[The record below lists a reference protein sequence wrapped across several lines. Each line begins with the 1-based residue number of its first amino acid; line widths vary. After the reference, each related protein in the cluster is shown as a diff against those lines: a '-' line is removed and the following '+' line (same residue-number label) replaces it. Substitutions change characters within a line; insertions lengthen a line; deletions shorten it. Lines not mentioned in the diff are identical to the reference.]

1 MREGSDP
8 WRALEAVG
16 MEIDKLR
23 SRSLL
28 GDLSGLG
35 ALVKLEEGYR
45 YATDSGDWR
54 GFAKELERLGPTA
67 ARQLWDFL
75 DRVPEKAGASGHF
88 HFATG
93 MDNPA
98 LTPPGSAAHAAA
110 VRWSDILSEAIDLVG
125 YDFNARA
132 SDPLATA
139 KETFDRV
146 DKLLSEADRLI
157 ASRLVFF
164 QGAKTLNLSSRGLR
178 GVG

>member
-1 MREGSDP
+1 
-8 WRALEAVG
+8 

-45 YATDSGDWR
+45 YATDCGDWR
-54 GFAKELERLGPTA
+54 GFAKELERLGPSA

-75 DRVPEKAGASGHF
+75 DGIPEKAGASGHF

-98 LTPPGSAAHAAA
+98 MTPPGSAAHTAAIK
-110 VRWSDILSEAIDLVG
+110 WSDMLSQAIDFVG
-125 YDFNARA
+125 YDFNPPVP
-132 SDPLATA
+132 DPLAAA

-157 ASRLVFF
+157 AARLVFF
-164 QGAKTLNLSSRGLR
+164 HGAKTLNLNSRGLR